1 MDSSAR
7 INIVEYR
14 NWSFSETEDSVASER
29 RLRVFSA
36 DKEIISL
43 LCTPTMVKELVV
55 GFALSE
61 GLLKVG
67 GDSFRDSA
75 ASSLSWC
82 SERIEIFWKDEEI
95 EAHLPV
101 DAPQA
106 MATLTSGCAKGVTF
120 ISGEELPEIHSNL
133 KVSVHTILELFR
145 EFHKKSELFMSTGG
159 VHNVALCDEKEI
171 IVFAEDIGR
180 HNAVDKII
188 GYAFLENIEMSDK
201 LLLLSGRLSSEIA
214 SKAIKAGI
222 PIIVSR
228 AAPTDMAVEIAR
240 KSNITMIGFLR
251 GQRFNIYSQAGR
263 IIN

>member
-14 NWSFSETEDSVASER
+14 NWSFSETADSVASER
-29 RLRVFSA
+29 RLRIFSA

-55 GFALSE
+55 GFGLSE
-61 GLLKVG
+61 GLLK
-67 GDSFRDSA
+67 DSSDSL
-75 ASSLSWC
+75 LSWC
-82 SERIEIFWKDEEI
+82 SERIGIFWKDEEI

-101 DAPQA
+101 DVPEAI
-106 MATLTSGCAKGVTF
+106 ATLTSGCAKGVTF

-159 VHNVALCDEKEI
+159 VHSAALCDEKEI

-188 GYAFLENIEMSDK
+188 GYAFLENIQMSDK

-214 SKAIKAGI
+214 LKAIKARI

-251 GQRFNIYSQAGR
+251 GQRFNIYSQPGR